1 MTNNTNSMKAQN
13 YNLNIKGRIE
23 NEMAREPNKNHR
35 LVCKLRLSL
44 KKHRVNN
51 LGD

>member
-1 MTNNTNSMKAQN
+1 MKAQN

-23 NEMAREPNKNHR
+23 NEMAREPNKNHSG
-35 LVCKLRLSL
+35 LACKLRLSL